1 MVGTTKRQGSAAN
14 KPSGLGRGLGALWLP
29 PLHIWYVGGW
39 LGICTKLYICTLS
52 MNTIKEVLTELSIS
66 SYPQYVRSNYFL
78 TLEQVLLD
86 YQSKCEV
93 PTCKSK
99 SKYLSFLAIT
109 LPGFLGVNP
118 SVWCALCPEHFTTV
132 GRLTEGRKPTEKVIC
147 DRTFCMVSRLRKT
160 SGKSNYQIGLWFKD
174 RFLSDQYHLAAR
186 TIYTRLEPASK
197 QFIEDLILQGRIGTR
212 LATYFRPS
220 I

>member
-1 MVGTTKRQGSAAN
+1 
-14 KPSGLGRGLGALWLP
+14 
-29 PLHIWYVGGW
+29 
-39 LGICTKLYICTLS
+39 

-66 SYPQYVRSNYFL
+66 SYSKYVRSDYFVK
-78 TLEQVLLD
+78 LEQVLLD
-86 YQSKCEV
+86 HQFKCEV
-93 PTCKSK
+93 PTCNSK

-118 SVWCALCPEHFTTV
+118 SVWCALCPEHFKKV
-132 GRLTEGRKPTEKVIC
+132 SQLTEGRKPTEKEVC

-174 RFLSDQYHLAAR
+174 RFLSQQYQFAAR
-186 TIYTRLEPASK
+186 TIYQRLEPASK
-197 QFIEDLILQGRIGTR
+197 EFIDSLVEQGRLGTK
-212 LATYFRPS
+212 LVTYFQT